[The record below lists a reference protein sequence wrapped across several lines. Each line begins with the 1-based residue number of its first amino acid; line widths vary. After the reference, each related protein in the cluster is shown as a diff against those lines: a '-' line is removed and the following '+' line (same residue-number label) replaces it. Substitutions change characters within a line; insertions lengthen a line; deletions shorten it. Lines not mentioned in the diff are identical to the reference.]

1 MTNVLD
7 LINQLDAI
15 TEPLPKREKP
25 KSRRDRRNEARAA
38 KAGKQK

>member
-15 TEPLPKREKP
+15 TEPLPKTEKP
-25 KSRRDRRNEARAA
+25 KSRRDRRKEARAA
-38 KAGKQK
+38 KVTHKK